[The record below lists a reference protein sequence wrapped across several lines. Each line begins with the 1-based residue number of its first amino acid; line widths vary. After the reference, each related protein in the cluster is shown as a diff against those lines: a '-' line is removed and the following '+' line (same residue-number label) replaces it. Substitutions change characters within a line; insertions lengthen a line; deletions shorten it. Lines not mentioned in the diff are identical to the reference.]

1 MEALL
6 FVTSSDGKFRE
17 AASIWK
23 GPLERVVLDL
33 PEIQAATI
41 EEIARAKGK
50 EAFARLNR
58 PCVVEDAGLELSAW
72 GGLPGAYV
80 KWFEHTGLEV
90 LCRALDGFEDRS
102 AFAVSVLCRTDS
114 SGETI
119 VTGRLAGRIAPRP
132 AGEGGFGWDAIFIPG
147 GHDRTFAQMSAQEKD
162 AISHRRK
169 AWEALAERIHP
180 TRGERAGSGLPET
193 KLS

>member
-1 MEALL
+1 VEALL

-23 GPLERVVLDL
+23 GSLERVSLDL
-33 PEIQAATI
+33 PEIQEASI
-41 EEIARAKGK
+41 EDIARAKGK
-50 EAFARLNR
+50 AAFAKLGR

-80 KWFEHTGLEV
+80 KWFEHAGLEV

-102 AFAVSVLCRTDS
+102 AAAVSVLCLASS

-119 VTGRLAGRIAPRP
+119 ATGRVEGSIARAP
-132 AGEGGFGWDAIFIPG
+132 AGDGGFGWDQIFIPD

>member
-1 MEALL
+1 VEALL
-6 FVTSSDGKFRE
+6 FVTSSEGKFRE

-23 GPLERVVLDL
+23 GPLERAALDL
-33 PEIQAATI
+33 TEIQAATI
-41 EEIARAKGK
+41 ADIARAKGK
-50 EAFARLNR
+50 EAFARLHR
-58 PCVVEDAGLELSAW
+58 PCVVEDAGLEFSAW

-80 KWFEHTGLEV
+80 KWFEHAGLEV
-90 LCRALDGFEDRS
+90 LCRALDGFEDRG
-102 AFAVSVLCRTDS
+102 AFAVSVLCRADS

-119 VTGRLAGRIAPRP
+119 VTGRVAGRIAGKPT
-132 AGEGGFGWDAIFIPG
+132 GDGGFGWDAIFIPE
-147 GHDRTFAQMSAQEKD
+147 GHDRTFAQMSATEKD

-169 AWEALAERIHP
+169 AWEALAERIQP

>member
-1 MEALL
+1 VEALL

-41 EEIARAKGK
+41 ADIARVKGK
-50 EAFARLNR
+50 EAFARLGR
-58 PCVVEDAGLELSAW
+58 SCVVEDAGLEFSAW

-80 KWFEHTGLEV
+80 KWFEHAGLDV

-102 AFAVSVLCRTDS
+102 AAAVSVLCLASS

-119 VTGRLAGRIAPRP
+119 ATGRVAGRIAGNPV
-132 AGEGGFGWDAIFIPG
+132 GDGGFGWDAIFIPE
-147 GHDRTFAQMSAQEKD
+147 GHDRTFAQMSASEKD

-169 AWEALAERIHP
+169 VWEALAR
-180 TRGERAGSGLPET
+180 R
-193 KLS
+193 LSPPKTP